1 MVLVGVWFRFW
12 LVGGGLLLLCLG
24 VWACFCV
31 WVCIDLLLGLGLLVL
46 NVLRFDVGLGIV
58 AVWGVA

>member
-1 MVLVGVWFRFW
+1 MSRRL
-12 LVGGGLLLLCLG
+12 
-24 VWACFCV
+24 ACFCV